1 MFSLQINFIKVN
13 EGLFRIRRSYKEE
26 DVKNIDELKEYLQV
40 DIVFRK
46 DGMLYFCENVQDLEI
61 INEQE

>member
-13 EGLFRIRRSYKEE
+13 DGLFRIRRSYKEQ
-26 DVKNIDELKEYLQV
+26 DVKDIDGLKEYLQV

-61 INEQE
+61 INEKE